1 MKSNLNYNILKRLF
15 KADPKEARKLI
26 VEVYFEQGEKNISK
40 TARLLGVCR
49 KTVRKAVRR
58 YKEGGEENLQ
68 NRSTRP
74 KHSPNKTPPDIE
86 QAIIKAYKRC
96 HCGRGRLYRL
106 VKKKLGN
113 RVTEWMVRYTLRR
126 HKLTGKYRVSAFRR
140 RRRYYDFRGLYP
152 LRYFQVDVK
161 EILDGTA
168 LSEGVIRHAEEKGVP
183 RYQFTAIDVKT
194 RMRFIAYGHEKTFT
208 NGLNFMLSV
217 LHYVRG
223 FGVRG

>member
-106 VKKKLGN
+106 LKEELGD

-140 RRRYYDFRGLYP
+140 RRRYYDL
-152 LRYFQVDVK
+152 
-161 EILDGTA
+161 
-168 LSEGVIRHAEEKGVP
+168 GVYIR
-183 RYQFTAIDVKT
+183 
-194 RMRFIAYGHEKTFT
+194 
-208 NGLNFMLSV
+208 
-217 LHYVRG
+217 
-223 FGVRG
+223 